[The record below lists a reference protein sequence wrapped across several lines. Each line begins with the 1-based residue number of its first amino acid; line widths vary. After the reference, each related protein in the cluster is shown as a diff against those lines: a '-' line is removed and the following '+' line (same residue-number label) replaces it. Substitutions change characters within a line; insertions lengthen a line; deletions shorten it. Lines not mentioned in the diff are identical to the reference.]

1 MKAPHENQPELE
13 GWYLEGFS
21 ENHDRLRS
29 IALTHLPFKIGRQAD
44 LCLCLNSQDISR
56 VHAEIFLEH
65 ANLRIRDLGSTNGTF
80 LNYKRLAEP
89 ATLADGDIIHF
100 GKLEFRIAKESID
113 FIHPDEVTAIFDGE
127 LPKRL
132 VPGTRQLQKMIAGKS
147 VTAYFQPLVELENG
161 STFGYEALGRGT
173 LPGFDSDPVKLF
185 RIATSINKSADLS
198 RLFRRIGIEI
208 GATLPGHPV
217 LFINTHP
224 SEMRDLDQLAASL
237 QSLRSEFATLP
248 VTLEIHERAITDL
261 ELLRSLR
268 ALLQELDIRLAYDDF
283 GAGQARLLELV
294 EVPPDFLKI
303 DRSLIRNLHLA
314 PRERR
319 RMIAMFVE
327 FARESGVKTLA
338 EGICCAEEDDIC
350 RHLNFDYAQGFFY
363 GEPLPKDAV

>member
-1 MKAPHENQPELE
+1 MTAPNVSQQELE
-13 GWYLEGFS
+13 GWYLEWFS

-29 IALTHLPFKIGRQAD
+29 IPLTPLPFRIGRQSD
-44 LCLCLNSQDISR
+44 LSLYLNSQEISR
-56 VHAEIFLEH
+56 VHAEIFLDH
-65 ANLRIRDLGSTNGTF
+65 SNLRIRDLDSTNGTF

-89 ATLADGDIIHF
+89 ATLTDGDIIHF
-100 GKLEFRIAKESID
+100 GKLEFRIFKESVYFSHQGD
-113 FIHPDEVTAIFDGE
+113 VTAIFDGE

-132 VPGTRQLQKMIAGKS
+132 APGTRQLQKLIAGKA
-147 VTAYFQPLVELENG
+147 VTAYFQPLVELANG
-161 STFGYEALGRGT
+161 TTFGYEALGRGT
-173 LPGFDSDPVKLF
+173 LPGFESDPVKLF
-185 RIATSINKSADLS
+185 QIAASINKAADLS
-198 RLFRRIGIEI
+198 RLFRWIGIEI

-224 SEMRDLDQLAASL
+224 SEMRDLNQLTLSL

-268 ALLQELDIRLAYDDF
+268 SLLLELDMRLAYDDF

-303 DRSLIRNLHLA
+303 DRSLIRNIHLA
-314 PRERR
+314 PQERR
-319 RMIAMFVE
+319 RMIAMFVQ

-338 EGICCAEEDDIC
+338 EGICCAEEENIC

-363 GEPLPKDAV
+363 GEPLPKDAI

>member
-1 MKAPHENQPELE
+1 MTAPNGSQHKLG

-29 IALTHLPFKIGRQAD
+29 IALTHLPFRIGRQSD
-44 LCLCLNSQDISR
+44 LSLNLNSQEISR
-56 VHAEIFLEH
+56 VHAEIFRDH
-65 ANLRIRDLGSTNGTF
+65 SNLRIRDLGSTNGTF
-80 LNYKRLAEP
+80 LNYRRLEEP

-100 GKLEFRIAKESID
+100 GKLEFRIAKDSID
-113 FIHPDEVTAIFDGE
+113 FSHPDDVTAVFHGE

-132 VPGTRQLQKMIAGKS
+132 APGTRQLQKMIAGKA
-147 VTAYFQPLVELENG
+147 VTAHFQPLVELENG
-161 STFGYEALGRGT
+161 KTFGYEILGRGT
-173 LPGFDSDPVKLF
+173 LPGFASDPVKLF
-185 RIATSINKSADLS
+185 QIATSINKAADLS
-198 RLFRRIGIEI
+198 RLFRWIGIEI

-224 SEMRDLDQLAASL
+224 SEMYNLNQLTESL

-248 VTLEIHERAITDL
+248 VTLEIHERAVTDL
-261 ELLRSLR
+261 ELMRSLR
-268 ALLQELDIRLAYDDF
+268 SLLQELDMRLAYDDF

-294 EVPPDFLKI
+294 EVPPDYLKI
-303 DRSLIRNLHLA
+303 DRSLIRNIHLA

-319 RMIAMFVE
+319 RMIAMFVQ

-338 EGICCAEEDDIC
+338 EGICCAEEEKIC

-363 GEPLPKDAV
+363 GEPLPKDAI